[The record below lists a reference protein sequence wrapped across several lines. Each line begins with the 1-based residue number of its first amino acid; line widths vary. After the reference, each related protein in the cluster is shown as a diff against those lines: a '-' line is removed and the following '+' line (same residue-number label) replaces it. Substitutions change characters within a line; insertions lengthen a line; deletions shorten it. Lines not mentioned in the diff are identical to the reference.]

1 MKRTINPGM
10 VLQDS
15 RKTLFKER
23 KETMSIRIRRSTL
36 IFPVN
41 IRKFIEKAHTRD
53 ADAISLD
60 LEDSVPPAQKAEA
73 RKLVQE
79 AIGMA
84 ARGGAEVLVRIN
96 NDPDLLIEDI
106 DAAVH
111 PGLFGIHF
119 PKVESAE
126 QVHRLDALLEAKEK
140 ERSIPPGSVT
150 ISAHIETPLGL
161 LNAETIA
168 TASVRLESLSIGP
181 EDYCFELGVEPS
193 ESGIELLYAVSRV
206 VTLCKAHK
214 LRAHGIVGSVA
225 GFRQLDLFEQAAI
238 RGRQL
243 GTEGAGCI
251 HPDQAKILNR
261 VFSPDPEMVQYAYR
275 VVAVFEEGIQK
286 KTASVSLDGKM
297 VDIPVYYRAKR
308 IIERAEAIESVQ
320 RRKAEALAKSGT

>member
-1 MKRTINPGM
+1 
-10 VLQDS
+10 
-15 RKTLFKER
+15 
-23 KETMSIRIRRSTL
+23 MSLRIRRSTL

-41 IRKFIEKAHTRD
+41 VRKFIEKAYTRD

-73 RKLVQE
+73 RKLVKE
-79 AIGMA
+79 SIGMA
-84 ARGGAEVLVRIN
+84 GRGGAEVLVRIN
-96 NDPDLLIEDI
+96 NEPHLIIEDI

-126 QVHRLDALLEAKEK
+126 QMHRLDALLEAKEK
-140 ERSIPPGSVT
+140 ERNIPPGSITV
-150 ISAHIETPLGL
+150 SAHIETPLGL
-161 LNAETIA
+161 LNAESIA
-168 TASVRLESLSIGP
+168 VASSRLESLSIGP

-225 GFRQLDLFEQAAI
+225 GFRQLEQFEQAAV

-251 HPDQAKILNR
+251 HPDQVKILHK
-261 VFSPDPEMVQYAYR
+261 VFSPDPAAVQYAYR
-275 VVAVFEEGIQK
+275 VVAAFEEGIRK
-286 KTASVSLDGKM
+286 KTASVDLDGKM

-308 IIERAEAIESVQ
+308 IIERAEAIEAVQ
-320 RRKAEALAKSGT
+320 KRKSEAMARYA

>member
-1 MKRTINPGM
+1 
-10 VLQDS
+10 
-15 RKTLFKER
+15 
-23 KETMSIRIRRSTL
+23 MSLRIRRSTL

-41 IRKFIEKAHTRD
+41 VRKFIEKAHTRD

-60 LEDSVPPAQKAEA
+60 LEDSVPPAEKAEA
-73 RKLVQE
+73 RKRVKE

-84 ARGGAEVLVRIN
+84 GRGGAEILVRIN
-96 NDPDLLIEDI
+96 NEPDLIIEDI

-140 ERSIPPGSVT
+140 ERGMPPGSLTV
-150 ISAHIETPLGL
+150 SAHIETPLGL
-161 LNAETIA
+161 LNAEAIA
-168 TASVRLESLSIGP
+168 RASSRLESLSIGP

-206 VTLCKAHK
+206 VTLCKAYK

-225 GFRQLDLFEQAAI
+225 GFRKLDQFEQAAV
-238 RGRQL
+238 RGRQM

-251 HPDQAKILNR
+251 HPDQVKILHR
-261 VFSPDPEMVQYAYR
+261 VFSPDPEAVRYAYR
-275 VVAVFEEGIQK
+275 VVAAFEEGVQK
-286 KTASVSLDGKM
+286 KTASVSLEGKM
-297 VDIPVYYRAKR
+297 IDIPVYYRAR
-308 IIERAEAIESVQ
+308 RTIERAEAIEAVQ
-320 RRKAEALAKSGT
+320 RRKSEAMAKYA